1 MTDTPTEAL
10 CRDCGGTGY
19 VIYPSRSGQGDE
31 RHEQCKCRTTP
42 TPPATDE
49 REAVARAIAPLVYAT
64 VTGNDDCREW
74 EEMPEYVQDIY
85 FQAADAA
92 LSALAGYRAAEIAAA
107 HERGAAEERARLL
120 AELRDFGPY
129 KMSYTKQ
136 EDYSGEHREWTAY
149 MTLPKGCNVFCE
161 IADALSGEPTEASD
175 DR

>member
-1 MTDTPTEAL
+1 MTD
-10 CRDCGGTGY
+10 
-19 VIYPSRSGQGDE
+19 
-31 RHEQCKCRTTP
+31 TP

-49 REAVARAIAPLVYAT
+49 REAVARALCEKHIRNVRRHDTDAAT
-64 VTGNDDCREW
+64 LEAVLPGAI
-74 EEMPEYVQDIY
+74 EMHWFD
-85 FQAADAA
+85 FQLEADAA